1 MASLKG
7 INLNLLVLLLTDGS
21 SDLGKLRFTTGFVIL
36 TCKTTGEVVS
46 GGGQQRQEYD
56 YS

>member
-56 YS
+56 YC